1 MTTLSLALALSFTMS
16 KPHSLH
22 VTLRDV
28 AKLSGVSIKT
38 VSRVVNHQGEI
49 SEPTRQRVQAAIER
63 SGYRPNILARSL
75 VNRRT
80 DTIAVVAWGIDY
92 YGPSRT
98 VLGIEHQSSE
108 LGYSLLLNLLLKP
121 DHTDVGPILDDLS
134 ARRVE
139 GIVWAVPEVGDNR
152 AWIRQ
157 GRLKQLPPIVF
168 LSMAPRPALSVISA
182 DNRSGAVEA
191 TQHLI
196 HQGRRKIGVITG
208 PLAWWEARERLEGWK
223 HALLRAGVDFK
234 PSLIVEGDWSAS
246 SGERQM
252 LKLLEQEP
260 EIDAVFGGND
270 QMALG
275 ALGAIRASGRRVP
288 EDIAVV
294 GFDDTPESAY
304 FWPSLTTVNQ
314 RLIEVGRAAVQAL
327 HRLIEARRD
336 GLENVRVP
344 GTMLAPELIIRLSSL
359 AAVEHSLEVA
369 AVQ

>member
-1 MTTLSLALALSFTMS
+1 MPR
-16 KPHSLH
+16 PHSIH

-28 AKLSGVSIKT
+28 ARLSGVSIKT

-98 VLGIEHQSSE
+98 VLGIEHQSNE
-108 LGYSLLLNLLLKP
+108 LGYSLLLTLFPKP
-121 DHTDVGPILDDLS
+121 DHTDVGPVLDDLS

-152 AWIRQ
+152 AWISPNK
-157 GRLKQLPPIVF
+157 LKQLPPIVF
-168 LSMAPRPALSVISA
+168 LSMATRPALSVISA
-182 DNRSGAVEA
+182 DDRTGAVQA
-191 TQHLI
+191 TQHLLQ
-196 HQGRRKIGVITG
+196 QGRRKIGVIAG
-208 PLAWWEARERLEGWK
+208 PLAWWEARERLEGFK
-223 HALLRAGVDFK
+223 EAALQAGVNLK
-234 PSLIVEGDWSAS
+234 PSLIAEGDWSAA
-246 SGERQM
+246 SGERGM

-260 EIDAVFGGND
+260 AIEAVFAGND

-275 ALGAIRASGRRVP
+275 ALSAIHASGLRVP
-288 EDIAVV
+288 EDIAIV
-294 GFDDTPESAY
+294 GFDDTPESGY

-314 RLIEVGRAAVQAL
+314 RLIEVGRVAVQIL
-327 HRLIEARRD
+327 HRIIEARRQ
-336 GLENVRVP
+336 GVEKIEATATVLP
-344 GTMLAPELIIRLSSL
+344 PELVIRLSS
-359 AAVEHSLEVA
+359 AAIPEHSLRVA

>member
-1 MTTLSLALALSFTMS
+1 MP
-16 KPHSLH
+16 KPRSIH

-98 VLGIEHQSSE
+98 VLGIEHQSNE

-152 AWIRQ
+152 DWLRP

-168 LSMAPRPALSVISA
+168 LSMSPRPGLSLVSA
-182 DNRSGAVEA
+182 DNRSGAVQA
-191 TQHLI
+191 TQHLLQ
-196 HQGRRKIGVITG
+196 QGRRKIGVITG
-208 PLAWWEARERLEGWK
+208 PLAWWEARERFEGWK
-223 HALLRAGVDFK
+223 QVLVESGVEVN
-234 PSLIVEGDWSAS
+234 SCWVSEGDWSAA
-246 SGERQM
+246 SGEECMRRM
-252 LKLLEQEP
+252 LEQEP
-260 EIDAVFGGND
+260 NIDAVFAGND

-275 ALGAIRASGRRVP
+275 ALGAIHASGRRVP
-288 EDIAVV
+288 EDIVAV
-294 GFDDTPESAY
+294 GFDNTPESAY

-314 RLIEVGRAAVQAL
+314 RLIEVGRAAVQVL
-327 HRLIEARRD
+327 HRRIEARRGGID
-336 GLENVRVP
+336 NTNANATILQ
-344 GTMLAPELIIRLSSL
+344 PELIIRRSSMATMENSL
-359 AAVEHSLEVA
+359 ATATVQRADFASHSK
-369 AVQ
+369 